1 MGGTARRRGRRKA
14 AERDLSALNWAEV
27 AESHQGRR
35 QGPAARPEAGAGLR
49 WAAGGRGSA
58 PGRRT
63 EPRPS
68 ARSGSCRSVLER
80 LSHGPA
86 ASVFSVAGA
95 LSCLH
100 HHQRPTASLPA
111 LSFFP
116 CQYSLHFYRDA
127 FFRILVRLAFRRPP
141 VSRGV
146 TGKWLCDMAAP
157 RCRNVFAWLQLSAL
171 ARHVLR
177 GGHGLSCC
185 GAPVRLPA
193 PRGRGRSGAF
203 SAVPGLTPPAR
214 HVSSTDSNA
223 GTCRGGLCFTSPLCA
238 PASPFVD
245 HGSALRTS
253 ASPAPGPTQSRHL
266 GCSPSGLESIAR
278 RGNPSRARTSPGARA
293 RVTQAGEAGM
303 QLVKNNNQ
311 FFFPKVNVV
320 IFFFNY

>member
-14 AERDLSALNWAEV
+14 AERDLSAPNWAEV

-35 QGPAARPEAGAGLR
+35 QGPATRPEAGAGLR

-63 EPRPS
+63 EPQAQRP
-68 ARSGSCRSVLER
+68 LR
-80 LSHGPA
+80 LPPLCAGAALACPF

-146 TGKWLCDMAAP
+146 TGRWLCDMAAP

-171 ARHVLR
+171 ALRVLR

-193 PRGRGRSGAF
+193 PRGRGRCGVF

-238 PASPFVD
+238 PASPVGGPRLCLMYLCVPGTRPD
-245 HGSALRTS
+245 AESAPWMFAEWTRVNSQAGKPKPGTDIPWS
-253 ASPAPGPTQSRHL
+253 AG
-266 GCSPSGLESIAR
+266 ESHTGR
-278 RGNPSRARTSPGARA
+278 RGGDA
-293 RVTQAGEAGM
+293 AG
-303 QLVKNNNQ
+303 QK
-311 FFFPKVNVV
+311 
-320 IFFFNY
+320 

>member
-14 AERDLSALNWAEV
+14 AERDLSAPNWAEV

-35 QGPAARPEAGAGLR
+35 QGPATRPEAGAGLR
-49 WAAGGRGSA
+49 WAASGRGSA

-68 ARSGSCRSVLER
+68 ARSGSRRSVLER

-171 ARHVLR
+171 ALRVLR

-193 PRGRGRSGAF
+193 PRGRGRCGAF

-238 PASPFVD
+238 PASPVGGPRLCLMYLCVPGTRPD
-245 HGSALRTS
+245 AESAPWMFAEWTRVNSQAGKPKPGTDIPWS
-253 ASPAPGPTQSRHL
+253 AG
-266 GCSPSGLESIAR
+266 ESQTGR
-278 RGNPSRARTSPGARA
+278 RGRDA
-293 RVTQAGEAGM
+293 AG
-303 QLVKNNNQ
+303 QK
-311 FFFPKVNVV
+311 
-320 IFFFNY
+320 